1 MDSGLHMLRF
11 IPVILLFVLIVF
23 LLTIQQYEFAVQP

>member
-11 IPVILLFVLIVF
+11 IPVIFLFVLIVF
-23 LLTIQQYEFAVQP
+23 FLTMQQYEFAVQV